1 MFKKKKKD
9 INFDKWLSENLKQ
22 DPKFAK
28 GFLDETI
35 ENFDKDGNIE
45 ILLSSLSQ
53 VAKAKGWTWLKKETG
68 ISRRALYNALSTKGN
83 PRIKTFLNILNSL
96 GYSMKIARVN

>member
-9 INFDKWLSENLKQ
+9 IGFDKWLVKNLKQ
-22 DPKFAK
+22 DSKFAK
-28 GFLDETI
+28 GFVDETI
-35 ENFDKDGNIE
+35 ENFEKDKNIE
-45 ILLSSLSQ
+45 ILLSSLSE

-68 ISRRALYNALSTKGN
+68 ISRKALYNALSTKGN

-96 GYSMKIARVN
+96 GYSMKIARAN